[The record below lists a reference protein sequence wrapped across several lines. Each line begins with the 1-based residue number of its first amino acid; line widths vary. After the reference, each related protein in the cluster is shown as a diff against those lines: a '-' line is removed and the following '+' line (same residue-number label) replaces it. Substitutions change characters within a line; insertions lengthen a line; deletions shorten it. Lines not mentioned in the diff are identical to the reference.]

1 MVYPLNALSR
11 LLEAPEPPESIY
23 LEHFVEY
30 FHAPPSFIGCEMGY
44 GRITVSFFIFFI
56 AVRKSNL
63 REQELFDSNL
73 NCRDGSW
80 IFLQQY
86 LAIFSFNWFTE
97 KRRIVV
103 EVLASAVN
111 AKVALQNRKT
121 GDGASESSFMQDI
134 VPHEPCRVELVISRA
149 RYSLDLI
156 L

>member
-1 MVYPLNALSR
+1 L
-11 LLEAPEPPESIY
+11 
-23 LEHFVEY
+23 
-30 FHAPPSFIGCEMGY
+30 
-44 GRITVSFFIFFI
+44 
-56 AVRKSNL
+56 NL

-86 LAIFSFNWFTE
+86 LTIFSFNWFTE

-134 VPHEPCRVELVISRA
+134 VPRTLPCGVGNFPCSIQPRSYLVNGGDA
-149 RYSLDLI
+149 
-156 L
+156 

>member
-1 MVYPLNALSR
+1 MVYPLNALSQ
-11 LLEAPEPPESIY
+11 LLEALEPPESIH

-30 FHAPPSFIGCEMGY
+30 FHAPPSFISCEMGY

-56 AVRKSNL
+56 AVRKLNL

-86 LAIFSFNWFTE
+86 LTIFSFNWFTE

-111 AKVALQNRKT
+111 T

-134 VPHEPCRVELVISRA
+134 VPRTLPCGVGNFPCSIQPRSYLVNGGDA
-149 RYSLDLI
+149 
-156 L
+156 